1 MFDFI
6 KNRFGKKSHR
16 FQRRD
21 GLGSKLSKRDLFLE
35 PLEDRRLLA
44 ADFSLSVSDSDVT
57 EVGVNPGEFTVLGT
71 GTTASPTVIN
81 LTIAGTATAGGTDYS
96 TISSTVTIP
105 AGTNT
110 SQTIDV
116 QGIIDDSLFEGDE
129 TVIVTLDSIA
139 SGDVGNTID
148 QASKTQSV
156 GIVDDELAVVSVAV
170 QDGAASEAGPDD
182 GAFRISLDRANNTG
196 DTITVNYTMTGV
208 ATNGTDYAT
217 VDGTAEIADGNTFVD
232 VLIDVLPDSIVE
244 ETESVTITLNTLTLP
259 SHVDASKIS
268 IDTSNDEVS
277 LDITDN
283 DSATV
288 SIAATDAT
296 GAETSGPADG
306 GVFTVTQTAVSSTD
320 TVIAYTVTGSAASG
334 SDYVAL
340 SGTVTI
346 LAGDTTATI
355 DVAGIV
361 DDAIV
366 EANETV
372 VVTLD
377 SVSSGDPQITLD
389 PDAADK
395 TATVTITDN
404 DSATVSI
411 AANDS
416 SADENGLDAGQF
428 TITQTLE
435 SSTDTTVTYSVTGTA
450 IAGTDYTALTGTA
463 VIPAGDT
470 SVTVDVSVLQDTIL
484 EANETVIVTL
494 TNVNGDPD
502 ITLDTDTADLT
513 ATVTIDSDD
522 LATIVVSDIFDQE
535 ADLNASSPVVT
546 YTLQAV
552 GSTTAMD
559 QAFTADI
566 NVTDGTAQAAGTGV
580 GADDYDATDTNLSVI
595 TIGETGSV
603 TITVNDDSVV
613 ERDETIN
620 VNLSNLSIGG
630 SSFDGSNPYFS
641 ELTVDSN
648 AVITIDNDDAA
659 VISLSADG
667 SADEPDSG
675 TDNQTYTA
683 STTASIEGGAAL
695 GTVTVSLS
703 GTAQEAGAG
712 LGSNDYDENSTGT
725 ILTTT
730 WDVLDTPTVVD
741 VDIVGDQVVE
751 LDETIV
757 MAIDALPAGL
767 TGFLLSDGSAA
778 VTVGSGTTHTI
789 TNEDSASIVI
799 SDVSLAEAAL
809 AGAAPTDLTFELVG
823 DLDTAFTA
831 VITVNDGNAREAG
844 SGIGADDYDVTV
856 EAVSLQAS
864 GDDADAKIT
873 VNNEDTVESHE
884 TLTADL
890 GSFSIG
896 GAVYDNS
903 NPYWPSITIDN
914 SGQLTILNDDSAT
927 FTIQDSVPD
936 ASLVEGGSW
945 QTQLVVSQD
954 IELPG
959 GTAAATTSHAGSGF
973 FAAVEANT
981 GAVGSDDYDFTIQPV
996 SLANGIS
1003 AGTYNAGSTVT
1014 NQDAVVERD
1023 ETLAI
1028 SLDVLPAEVTG
1039 LVLAD
1044 GVTAATT
1051 VTVATIEYTIEN
1063 DDSGAFT
1070 VSASTDGAEDTGAF
1084 TVTLE
1089 LDAQVEL
1096 YGQGDMLVAWD
1107 NTSNGSKTA
1116 DHLAGPYMGAS
1127 DYAAGGTDLAYDG
1140 VALNQTQV
1148 ATTTVIADSIVELDE
1163 TFNVV
1168 FTESDLRGYGAAGT
1182 GDLSITAD
1190 VTQLTIDND
1199 EIATVTHSNSSGT
1212 VAEGSATTFVI
1223 TLSNDVQTATYLD
1236 GAVDNTPQIVTDYSS
1251 GIGVVGDLLAGQ
1263 QLADVDDGAEAF
1275 VGDNDFEDVSDSWS
1289 YTGGDGLSHTY
1300 TVGHNQDVVVELE
1313 EVYRTNYSEN
1323 DYLTYGAGSLNRVQ
1337 LDLVPTLGTIAQEDS
1352 ATFDIV
1358 LSAGQSTITEG
1369 TDDDPTTRQ
1378 STGPY
1383 AIVLDG
1389 DVQDYTGNGFDV
1401 RFSTSDGTAVEGSAT
1416 GNGDDDYDAV
1426 NAVVSFDG
1434 NDGLGAPAGETENS
1448 PVVDVRM
1455 DEVVELDETF
1465 TINLTEEDFGPY
1477 GASGTGQISIPA
1489 PTETLTIVNDD
1500 SATLQVLDVAVSESA
1515 GSVDVQIALDYP
1527 VDVPLSLRYNAT
1539 NGLALHSTNTSSAAA
1554 ADQEWEWV
1562 GGWKDF
1568 ESLTL
1573 DANTDA
1579 GEEALADPGN
1589 GSYAEVETVTF
1600 TILDD
1605 DVVELNEDFYVNI
1618 FNLAQ
1623 GGSGG
1628 RDVSIADDDG
1638 QVTVTNDDNATVA
1651 VSSVTVNEDAN
1662 TATVDVTLS
1671 APVDASVTVDVATSD
1686 GSATV
1691 AGGDYVANNETQT
1704 FAAFDTTTQ
1713 SFTVS
1718 LDAADGTEDSLVELD
1733 EVINAVI
1740 SNLQANG
1747 REVSMGTSDGSITI
1761 TDNDTAAL
1769 SVVLTG
1775 GATTVNEADG
1785 TITFDVSLTNPV
1797 AVPVTVSFG
1806 AQNPEQPG
1814 SYDDFAGGVGSI
1826 TFAAGD
1832 NTTQSF
1838 TIDINDDA
1846 IVELDEELQ
1855 VVLFG
1860 LDAGAIQDADNSD
1873 VSIASA
1879 SDTFT
1884 VIDND
1889 SAGISINDI
1898 TVTENHHGHT
1908 FANLTVTLDTAV
1920 DVPVTIDVDTADS
1933 TATSATTGNSGDQD
1947 YVALDSTATFAGTAG
1962 ETQTVTVQ
1970 INGDNVVEATEQLL
1984 VDLSNIVASGREA
1997 DISFSDAQ
2005 GAITIDNDDSA
2016 TLSIVESSTGDE
2028 DSGNRTLAVT
2038 LSNPVDLDVSVDV
2051 DTADGTATTAGGDY
2065 DALDTALTFSN
2076 ATGATLSQT
2085 VEVVVNSDSTVELD
2099 EALTAVLSSL
2109 SAGGRDVTLGNTT
2122 TDITLSNDDS
2132 ATISVN
2138 DVTVDESAGTATL
2151 TVTLSHDVDVD
2162 VAIDADTA
2170 DSTATASAQGT
2181 LASDYDAVNETKTFT
2196 AGSGAN
2202 ATQSV
2207 VVTINDDSIVET
2219 NELLNVVLSGLA
2231 ASGRAVTVSDAS
2243 GAVTV
2248 NNNDSSS
2255 LSVALTTD
2263 PGALTEDSGSVT
2275 FTVSMSNPVAVP
2287 VTSLFGAVNP
2297 LMPGSYDDFAGGAG
2311 SVTWDKYES
2320 ADQTFTLEVADDAVV
2335 ELDETFNVQL
2345 FGLDAGT
2352 IAEFDND
2359 LVTIGGQTASFTVID
2374 NDSAGIS
2381 INDITVTEGD
2391 DGHSLATFTLTLD
2404 TAVDTPVDVQVDT
2417 ADGTAI
2423 SVDDGNNGNTDF
2435 EAIVAGNVR
2444 FAGTAGETQ
2453 TVSVRINGD
2462 QVVELDES
2470 FSLVLSNVAANG
2482 REVDVVLADDTGL
2495 AAIENDDAATV
2506 TIEASEVIAEAGGV
2520 AELTVTLSHPVD
2532 VAVSVDAD
2540 DVEGTAKVSGID
2552 ASESDY
2558 ADVDESLNFSN
2569 ASGSALQFTVSVNVS
2584 DDGIVELDEAMQVV
2598 LSSLV
2603 ANGRSVVLGNAT
2615 ADVSILNDDSA
2626 SVTINDVVVN
2636 EEDGSAELTVSLSA
2650 PVDAAVELDWETLDG
2665 SALAASND
2673 YVSSSGTITFAALST
2688 DSQSVS
2694 VSISDDDIV
2703 ELTENLYVGIS
2714 EASAS
2719 GRDVSVSDSILET
2732 GGDTSIVGSG
2742 EITIVNTDSATIEIK
2757 ADQDYFT
2764 ESDDGIVNATL
2775 TVTLSNPV
2783 DIPVQLSFSTANGDY
2798 NSSTG
2803 APLAASNGPEYL
2815 GINSTADNED
2825 PSDPVGYYD
2834 FVNAAVADSHDYDD
2848 TEGVLNFSAVNDGGV
2863 SGESTKTITI
2873 PVYGDSIVELDEWFV
2888 VSIDSTDPLGRDL
2901 TITKA
2906 EDYVWIDN
2914 DDSAS
2919 LSINDATV
2927 TEGDVGQAYA
2937 VLQVTLDNAVDVPL
2951 GLSYQ
2956 TVDVGS
2962 ATDQTTLF
2970 NGDNDYE
2977 NTTGVL
2983 NFAGGAGEV
2992 VEIKVPVN
3000 GDKVVELDEVFEI
3013 HLSDISA
3020 GRRDVTFSDAEAEVT
3035 ILNDDSATVKI
3046 VDGAAEEGDSG
3057 TLTVS
3062 TMVVLSNPV
3071 DVAVSTPFTT
3081 QDGSAIAGEDYTAN
3095 AGAVSF
3101 GNLKTDARTFNI
3113 DVSVLGDVEFERH
3126 EDLTVELGVLDAGG
3140 RNVTYLD
3147 TDDTP
3152 TVEARIDIV
3161 NDDRNDRNFVGVC
3174 NIIAEPGDVDLS
3186 GGLRYAAWQFSVESD
3201 GVPLDIQFTAATAA
3215 GENLEIGVPQVVNAD
3230 GDVVSPLKV
3239 NHITSTDATSSYGV
3253 FQLDEG
3259 DYLVVVPS
3267 ANDTDG
3273 LIELAVSMPGVL
3285 SATDRT
3291 VTREAFQQTAAGVLQ
3306 TQLGYRGVMPE
3317 IFNDLM
3323 GIDLA
3328 IDQYD
3333 VCLDS
3338 DLNGFLTGFDLR
3350 SVDNNVGSSAP
3361 GVSLI
3366 EDRFTAAQILDVN
3379 PLGQAELSV
3388 AELFGFSLYQNPENA
3403 LDVNGDGH
3411 ISPIDALV
3419 TINSLN
3425 DEGSRSVLVL
3435 GDDVGEL
3442 GEFLNRDQY
3451 LYDTNGDFAIT
3462 PIDVLQIVNALN
3474 AESASEG
3481 EQAEGEVGVDD
3492 FYARFSS
3499 VTVNK
3504 DLGDAVLTPVATEV
3518 VGIQQYGQEYYTTP
3532 VQRGWVELV
3541 DNAMEELQS
3550 DDDSGADGELDIDS
3564 LLEY

>member
-1 MFDFI
+1 
-6 KNRFGKKSHR
+6 
-16 FQRRD
+16 
-21 GLGSKLSKRDLFLE
+21 
-35 PLEDRRLLA
+35 LL
-44 ADFSLSVSDSDVT
+44 
-57 EVGVNPGEFTVLGT
+57 
-71 GTTASPTVIN
+71 PT
-81 LTIAGTATAGGTDYS
+81 
-96 TISSTVTIP
+96 
-105 AGTNT
+105 
-110 SQTIDV
+110 
-116 QGIIDDSLFEGDE
+116 
-129 TVIVTLDSIA
+129 
-139 SGDVGNTID
+139 
-148 QASKTQSV
+148 
-156 GIVDDELAVVSVAV
+156 
-170 QDGAASEAGPDD
+170 
-182 GAFRISLDRANNTG
+182 
-196 DTITVNYTMTGV
+196 
-208 ATNGTDYAT
+208 
-217 VDGTAEIADGNTFVD
+217 
-232 VLIDVLPDSIVE
+232 
-244 ETESVTITLNTLTLP
+244 
-259 SHVDASKIS
+259 
-268 IDTSNDEVS
+268 
-277 LDITDN
+277 
-283 DSATV
+283 
-288 SIAATDAT
+288 
-296 GAETSGPADG
+296 
-306 GVFTVTQTAVSSTD
+306 
-320 TVIAYTVTGSAASG
+320 
-334 SDYVAL
+334 
-340 SGTVTI
+340 
-346 LAGDTTATI
+346 
-355 DVAGIV
+355 
-361 DDAIV
+361 
-366 EANETV
+366 
-372 VVTLD
+372 
-377 SVSSGDPQITLD
+377 
-389 PDAADK
+389 
-395 TATVTITDN
+395 
-404 DSATVSI
+404 
-411 AANDS
+411 
-416 SADENGLDAGQF
+416 
-428 TITQTLE
+428 
-435 SSTDTTVTYSVTGTA
+435 
-450 IAGTDYTALTGTA
+450 
-463 VIPAGDT
+463 
-470 SVTVDVSVLQDTIL
+470 
-484 EANETVIVTL
+484 
-494 TNVNGDPD
+494 
-502 ITLDTDTADLT
+502 
-513 ATVTIDSDD
+513 
-522 LATIVVSDIFDQE
+522 
-535 ADLNASSPVVT
+535 
-546 YTLQAV
+546 
-552 GSTTAMD
+552 
-559 QAFTADI
+559 
-566 NVTDGTAQAAGTGV
+566 
-580 GADDYDATDTNLSVI
+580 
-595 TIGETGSV
+595 
-603 TITVNDDSVV
+603 
-613 ERDETIN
+613 
-620 VNLSNLSIGG
+620 
-630 SSFDGSNPYFS
+630 
-641 ELTVDSN
+641 
-648 AVITIDNDDAA
+648 
-659 VISLSADG
+659 
-667 SADEPDSG
+667 
-675 TDNQTYTA
+675 
-683 STTASIEGGAAL
+683 
-695 GTVTVSLS
+695 
-703 GTAQEAGAG
+703 
-712 LGSNDYDENSTGT
+712 
-725 ILTTT
+725 
-730 WDVLDTPTVVD
+730 
-741 VDIVGDQVVE
+741 
-751 LDETIV
+751 
-757 MAIDALPAGL
+757 
-767 TGFLLSDGSAA
+767 
-778 VTVGSGTTHTI
+778 
-789 TNEDSASIVI
+789 
-799 SDVSLAEAAL
+799 
-809 AGAAPTDLTFELVG
+809 
-823 DLDTAFTA
+823 
-831 VITVNDGNAREAG
+831 
-844 SGIGADDYDVTV
+844 
-856 EAVSLQAS
+856 
-864 GDDADAKIT
+864 
-873 VNNEDTVESHE
+873 
-884 TLTADL
+884 
-890 GSFSIG
+890 
-896 GAVYDNS
+896 
-903 NPYWPSITIDN
+903 
-914 SGQLTILNDDSAT
+914 
-927 FTIQDSVPD
+927 
-936 ASLVEGGSW
+936 
-945 QTQLVVSQD
+945 
-954 IELPG
+954 
-959 GTAAATTSHAGSGF
+959 
-973 FAAVEANT
+973 
-981 GAVGSDDYDFTIQPV
+981 
-996 SLANGIS
+996 
-1003 AGTYNAGSTVT
+1003 
-1014 NQDAVVERD
+1014 
-1023 ETLAI
+1023 
-1028 SLDVLPAEVTG
+1028 EVTG
-1039 LVLAD
+1039 LILAD
-1044 GVTAATT
+1044 GATPATT
-1051 VTVATIEYTIEN
+1051 VAVASIEYTIEN

-1236 GAVDNTPQIVTDYSS
+1236 GTVDNTPQIVTNYSS

-1358 LSAGQSTITEG
+1358 LSAGQSSITEG

-1389 DVQDYTGNGFDV
+1389 DVQDYAGNGFDV

-1434 NDGLGAPAGETENS
+1434 NDGLGAPAGEIENS

-1477 GASGTGQISIPA
+1477 GASGTGQISIPTPA
-1489 PTETLTIVNDD
+1489 ETLTIVNDD

-1898 TVTENHHGHT
+1898 RVTENHHGHS

-1920 DVPVTIDVDTADS
+1920 DVPLTVDVATADGIPNFLPPPFGLVGG
-1933 TATSATTGNSGDQD
+1933 ATSADNGLSGDED
-1947 YVALDSTATFAGTAG
+1947 YESLNSSLTFAGTAG

-1970 INGDNVVEATEQLL
+1970 INGDNVVEAWEQLF
-1984 VDLSNIVASGREA
+1984 VDLSNIVANGREA
-1997 DISFSDAQ
+1997 DISFSDSQ
-2005 GAITIDNDDSA
+2005 GVITIENDDSA
-2016 TLSIVESSTGDE
+2016 TVSIVETSSGVEGGSQD
-2028 DSGNRTLAVT
+2028 LAVT
-2038 LSNPVDLDVSVDV
+2038 LSNPIDVNVSVDV
-2051 DTADGTATTAGGDY
+2051 EGIPDPFGNSDY
-2065 DALDTALTFSN
+2065 DLFYNGQVMGLSEMLTFSN
-2076 ATGATLSQT
+2076 ASGASLSQT
-2085 VEVVVNSDSTVELD
+2085 VTVIPINDDTVELD
-2099 EALTAVLSSL
+2099 EEFSVIIDEDLSTL
-2109 SAGGRDVTLGNTT
+2109 NRDVTFGNDTT
-2122 TDITLSNDDS
+2122 VVTIVNDDF

-2138 DVTVDESAGTATL
+2138 DVTVDEAAGTATL
-2151 TVTLSHDVDVD
+2151 TVTLSHDVDVP
-2162 VAIDADTA
+2162 VFVDAATA
-2170 DSTATASAQGT
+2170 DSTATSSAQGA
-2181 LASDYDAVNETKTFT
+2181 LSSDYSALSETKTFL

-2243 GAVTV
+2243 GAITV
-2248 NNNDSSS
+2248 NNDDSSS

-2520 AELTVTLSHPVD
+2520 AELAVTLSHPVD

-2673 YVSSSGTITFAALST
+2673 YVSSSGTVTFATLST

-2742 EITIVNTDSATIEIK
+2742 EITIVNTDSATIEIE
-2757 ADQDYFT
+2757 ADQEYFT

-2803 APLAASNGPEYL
+2803 APLAASSGPEYL

-2834 FVNAAVADSHDYDD
+2834 FVNAAVADNHDYDD

-2888 VSIDSTDPLGRDL
+2888 VSIDATDALGRDL
-2901 TITKA
+2901 TITKS

-2919 LSINDATV
+2919 LSINDATI

-3000 GDKVVELDEVFEI
+3000 GDEVVELDEVFEI
-3013 HLSDISA
+3013 HLSDIAA

-3046 VDGAAEEGDSG
+3046 VDGAAQEGDSG
-3057 TLTVS
+3057 TLTIS
-3062 TMVVLSNPV
+3062 SMVVLSNPV

-3095 AGAVSF
+3095 AGTVSF

-3215 GENLEIGVPQVVNAD
+3215 GEVLEIGVPQVVNAD

-3239 NHITSTDATSSYGV
+3239 NHVTSTDATSSYGV

-3350 SVDNNVGSSAP
+3350 SVDNNVGSSTP

-3481 EQAEGEVGVDD
+3481 EQAEGEVGLDD

-3499 VTVNK
+3499 ATVNK
-3504 DLGDAVLTPVATEV
+3504 DLGDAVLTSVAAEV

-3532 VQRGWVELV
+3532 VQQNWTESV
-3541 DNAMEELQS
+3541 DSAMEELQS
-3550 DDDSGADGELDIDS
+3550 VDDSGEDEELDIDS

>member
-1 MFDFI
+1 MNYTVSGTSTDGTDFPSI
-6 KNRFGKKSHR
+6 
-16 FQRRD
+16 
-21 GLGSKLSKRDLFLE
+21 GSSIVI
-35 PLEDRRLLA
+35 PA
-44 ADFSLSVSDSDVT
+44 NTLSVTLAV
-57 EVGVNPGEFTVLGT
+57 
-71 GTTASPTVIN
+71 
-81 LTIAGTATAGGTDYS
+81 
-96 TISSTVTIP
+96 
-105 AGTNT
+105 
-110 SQTIDV
+110 
-116 QGIIDDSLFEGDE
+116 DD
-129 TVIVTLDSIA
+129 
-139 SGDVGNTID
+139 
-148 QASKTQSV
+148 
-156 GIVDDELAVVSVAV
+156 IVDDS
-170 QDGAASEAGPDD
+170 
-182 GAFRISLDRANNTG
+182 
-196 DTITVNYTMTGV
+196 
-208 ATNGTDYAT
+208 
-217 VDGTAEIADGNTFVD
+217 
-232 VLIDVLPDSIVE
+232 
-244 ETESVTITLNTLTLP
+244 
-259 SHVDASKIS
+259 
-268 IDTSNDEVS
+268 
-277 LDITDN
+277 
-283 DSATV
+283 
-288 SIAATDAT
+288 
-296 GAETSGPADG
+296 
-306 GVFTVTQTAVSSTD
+306 
-320 TVIAYTVTGSAASG
+320 
-334 SDYVAL
+334 
-340 SGTVTI
+340 
-346 LAGDTTATI
+346 
-355 DVAGIV
+355 
-361 DDAIV
+361 IV

-372 VVTLD
+372 IVTLA
-377 SVSSGDPQITLD
+377 SVSGDPDIGVD
-389 PDAADK
+389 GGANA
-395 TATVTITDN
+395 ATVTITDN
-404 DSATVSI
+404 DSALVSI

-463 VIPAGDT
+463 VILAGDT

-502 ITLDTDTADLT
+502 ITLDPDTAELT

-580 GADDYDATDTNLSVI
+580 GADDYDATDTSLSVI
-595 TIGETGSV
+595 TIGDTGSV
-603 TITVNDDSVV
+603 TITINDDSVV
-613 ERDETIN
+613 ERDETID

-630 SSFDGSNPYFS
+630 SSFVGSNPYFS
-641 ELTVDSN
+641 ELTVDSD

-712 LGSNDYDENSTGT
+712 LGSNDYDENSTET

-778 VTVGSGTTHTI
+778 VTVGAGATHTI

-844 SGIGADDYDVTV
+844 LGIGSDDYDFTV

-896 GAVYDNS
+896 GAVYNNS
-903 NPYWPSITIDN
+903 NPYWQSITIDD

-954 IELPG
+954 IELPA
-959 GTAAATTSHAGSGF
+959 GTAAATTSHAGSGI

-1003 AGTYNAGSTVT
+1003 AGTYNSGSTVT

-1127 DYAAGGTDLAYDG
+1127 DYAAGGTNLAYDG

-1163 TFNVV
+1163 TFNVI

-1236 GAVDNTPQIVTDYSS
+1236 GAVDNTPQIVTNYSS

-1263 QLADVDDGAEAF
+1263 QLADVDDGAVAF

-1289 YTGGDGLSHTY
+1289 YAGGDGLSHTY

-1358 LSAGQSTITEG
+1358 LSAGQSSITEG

-1389 DVQDYTGNGFDV
+1389 DVQDYAGNGFDV

-1426 NAVVSFDG
+1426 SAVVSFDG

-1477 GASGTGQISIPA
+1477 GASGTGQISIPTPA
-1489 PTETLTIVNDD
+1489 ETLTIVNDD

-2520 AELTVTLSHPVD
+2520 AELAVTLSHPVD

-2673 YVSSSGTITFAALST
+2673 YVSSSGTVTFATLST

-2834 FVNAAVADSHDYDD
+2834 FVNAAVADNHDYDD

-2888 VSIDSTDPLGRDL
+2888 VSIDATDALGRDL

-3013 HLSDISA
+3013 HLSDIAA

-3095 AGAVSF
+3095 AGTVSF

-3239 NHITSTDATSSYGV
+3239 NHVTSTDATSSYGV

-3350 SVDNNVGSSAP
+3350 SVDNNVGSSTP

-3481 EQAEGEVGVDD
+3481 EQAEGEVGLDD

-3499 VTVNK
+3499 ATVNK
-3504 DLGDAVLTPVATEV
+3504 DLDDAVLTSVAAEV
-3518 VGIQQYGQEYYTTP
+3518 ADTQQYGQEYYTTP
-3532 VQRGWVELV
+3532 VQQNWTESV
-3541 DNAMEELQS
+3541 DSAMEELQS
-3550 DDDSGADGELDIDS
+3550 VDDSGADEELDIDS

>member
-1 MFDFI
+1 M
-6 KNRFGKKSHR
+6 
-16 FQRRD
+16 
-21 GLGSKLSKRDLFLE
+21 
-35 PLEDRRLLA
+35 
-44 ADFSLSVSDSDVT
+44 
-57 EVGVNPGEFTVLGT
+57 
-71 GTTASPTVIN
+71 
-81 LTIAGTATAGGTDYS
+81 
-96 TISSTVTIP
+96 
-105 AGTNT
+105 
-110 SQTIDV
+110 
-116 QGIIDDSLFEGDE
+116 
-129 TVIVTLDSIA
+129 
-139 SGDVGNTID
+139 
-148 QASKTQSV
+148 
-156 GIVDDELAVVSVAV
+156 
-170 QDGAASEAGPDD
+170 
-182 GAFRISLDRANNTG
+182 
-196 DTITVNYTMTGV
+196 
-208 ATNGTDYAT
+208 
-217 VDGTAEIADGNTFVD
+217 
-232 VLIDVLPDSIVE
+232 
-244 ETESVTITLNTLTLP
+244 
-259 SHVDASKIS
+259 
-268 IDTSNDEVS
+268 
-277 LDITDN
+277 
-283 DSATV
+283 
-288 SIAATDAT
+288 
-296 GAETSGPADG
+296 
-306 GVFTVTQTAVSSTD
+306 TQTAVSSTD

-463 VIPAGDT
+463 VIPAGAT

-595 TIGETGSV
+595 TIGDAGSV

-613 ERDETIN
+613 ERDETIS

-630 SSFDGSNPYFS
+630 SSFGGSNPYFS
-641 ELTVDSN
+641 ELTVDSD

-703 GTAQEAGAG
+703 GTAQEAGIG
-712 LGSNDYDENSTGT
+712 LGSNDYDENSTET
-725 ILTTT
+725 VLATT
-730 WDVLDTPTVVD
+730 WDILDTPTIVD

-778 VTVGSGTTHTI
+778 VTVGAGATHTI

-823 DLDTAFTA
+823 DIDTAFTA

-844 SGIGADDYDVTV
+844 LGIGSDDYDFTV

-896 GAVYDNS
+896 GAVYNNS
-903 NPYWPSITIDN
+903 NPYWQSITIDD

-954 IELPG
+954 IELPA
-959 GTAAATTSHAGSGF
+959 GTAAATTSHAGSGI

-1223 TLSNDVQTATYLD
+1223 ALSNDVQTATYLD
-1236 GAVDNTPQIVTDYSS
+1236 GTVDNTPQIVTNYSS

-1358 LSAGQSTITEG
+1358 LSAGQSSITEG

-1389 DVQDYTGNGFDV
+1389 DVQDYAGNGFDV

-1477 GASGTGQISIPA
+1477 GASGTGQISIPTPA
-1489 PTETLTIVNDD
+1489 ETLTIVNDD

-2138 DVTVDESAGTATL
+2138 DVTVDESVGTATL

-2248 NNNDSSS
+2248 NNDDSSS

-2520 AELTVTLSHPVD
+2520 AELAVTLSHPVD

-2673 YVSSSGTITFAALST
+2673 YVSSSGTVTFAALST

-2742 EITIVNTDSATIEIK
+2742 EITIVNTDSATIEIE

-2803 APLAASNGPEYL
+2803 APLAASSGPEYL

-2834 FVNAAVADSHDYDD
+2834 FVNAAVADNHDYDD

-2888 VSIDSTDPLGRDL
+2888 VSIDATDALGRDL
-2901 TITKA
+2901 TITKS

-2919 LSINDATV
+2919 LSINDATI

-3000 GDKVVELDEVFEI
+3000 GDEVVELDEVFEI
-3013 HLSDISA
+3013 HLSDIAA

-3057 TLTVS
+3057 TLTIS
-3062 TMVVLSNPV
+3062 SMVVLSNPV

-3095 AGAVSF
+3095 AGTVSF

-3215 GENLEIGVPQVVNAD
+3215 GEVLEIGVPQVVNAD

-3239 NHITSTDATSSYGV
+3239 NHVTSTDATSSYGV

-3350 SVDNNVGSSAP
+3350 SVDNNVGSSTP

-3481 EQAEGEVGVDD
+3481 EQAEGEVGLDD

-3499 VTVNK
+3499 ATVNK
-3504 DLGDAVLTPVATEV
+3504 DLGDAVLTSVAAEV
-3518 VGIQQYGQEYYTTP
+3518 ADTQQYGQEYYTTP
-3532 VQRGWVELV
+3532 VQQNWTESV
-3541 DNAMEELQS
+3541 DSAMEELQS
-3550 DDDSGADGELDIDS
+3550 VDDSGADEELDIDS

>member
-1 MFDFI
+1 M
-6 KNRFGKKSHR
+6 
-16 FQRRD
+16 
-21 GLGSKLSKRDLFLE
+21 
-35 PLEDRRLLA
+35 
-44 ADFSLSVSDSDVT
+44 
-57 EVGVNPGEFTVLGT
+57 
-71 GTTASPTVIN
+71 
-81 LTIAGTATAGGTDYS
+81 
-96 TISSTVTIP
+96 
-105 AGTNT
+105 
-110 SQTIDV
+110 
-116 QGIIDDSLFEGDE
+116 
-129 TVIVTLDSIA
+129 
-139 SGDVGNTID
+139 
-148 QASKTQSV
+148 
-156 GIVDDELAVVSVAV
+156 
-170 QDGAASEAGPDD
+170 
-182 GAFRISLDRANNTG
+182 
-196 DTITVNYTMTGV
+196 
-208 ATNGTDYAT
+208 
-217 VDGTAEIADGNTFVD
+217 
-232 VLIDVLPDSIVE
+232 
-244 ETESVTITLNTLTLP
+244 
-259 SHVDASKIS
+259 
-268 IDTSNDEVS
+268 
-277 LDITDN
+277 
-283 DSATV
+283 
-288 SIAATDAT
+288 
-296 GAETSGPADG
+296 
-306 GVFTVTQTAVSSTD
+306 TQTAVSSTD

-463 VIPAGDT
+463 VIPAGAT

-595 TIGETGSV
+595 TIGDAGSV

-613 ERDETIN
+613 ERDETIS

-630 SSFDGSNPYFS
+630 SSFGGSNPYFS
-641 ELTVDSN
+641 ELTVDSD

-703 GTAQEAGAG
+703 GTAQEAGIG
-712 LGSNDYDENSTGT
+712 LGSNDYDENSTET
-725 ILTTT
+725 VLATT
-730 WDVLDTPTVVD
+730 WDILDTPTIVD

-778 VTVGSGTTHTI
+778 VTVGAGATHTI

-823 DLDTAFTA
+823 DIDTAFTA

-844 SGIGADDYDVTV
+844 LGIGSDDYDFTV

-896 GAVYDNS
+896 GAVYNNS
-903 NPYWPSITIDN
+903 NPYWQSITIDD

-954 IELPG
+954 IELPA
-959 GTAAATTSHAGSGF
+959 GTAAATTSHAGSGI

-1223 TLSNDVQTATYLD
+1223 ALSNDVQTATYLD
-1236 GAVDNTPQIVTDYSS
+1236 GTVDNTPQIVTNYSS

-1358 LSAGQSTITEG
+1358 LSAGQSSITEG

-1389 DVQDYTGNGFDV
+1389 DVQDYAGNGFDV

-1477 GASGTGQISIPA
+1477 GASGTGQISIPTPA
-1489 PTETLTIVNDD
+1489 ETLTIVNDD

-1515 GSVDVQIALDYP
+1515 GAVDVQIALDYP

-1898 TVTENHHGHT
+1898 TVTE
-1908 FANLTVTLDTAV
+1908 
-1920 DVPVTIDVDTADS
+1920 
-1933 TATSATTGNSGDQD
+1933 
-1947 YVALDSTATFAGTAG
+1947 
-1962 ETQTVTVQ
+1962 
-1970 INGDNVVEATEQLL
+1970 
-1984 VDLSNIVASGREA
+1984 
-1997 DISFSDAQ
+1997 
-2005 GAITIDNDDSA
+2005 
-2016 TLSIVESSTGDE
+2016 
-2028 DSGNRTLAVT
+2028 
-2038 LSNPVDLDVSVDV
+2038 
-2051 DTADGTATTAGGDY
+2051 
-2065 DALDTALTFSN
+2065 
-2076 ATGATLSQT
+2076 
-2085 VEVVVNSDSTVELD
+2085 
-2099 EALTAVLSSL
+2099 
-2109 SAGGRDVTLGNTT
+2109 
-2122 TDITLSNDDS
+2122 
-2132 ATISVN
+2132 
-2138 DVTVDESAGTATL
+2138 
-2151 TVTLSHDVDVD
+2151 
-2162 VAIDADTA
+2162 
-2170 DSTATASAQGT
+2170 
-2181 LASDYDAVNETKTFT
+2181 
-2196 AGSGAN
+2196 
-2202 ATQSV
+2202 
-2207 VVTINDDSIVET
+2207 
-2219 NELLNVVLSGLA
+2219 
-2231 ASGRAVTVSDAS
+2231 
-2243 GAVTV
+2243 
-2248 NNNDSSS
+2248 
-2255 LSVALTTD
+2255 
-2263 PGALTEDSGSVT
+2263 
-2275 FTVSMSNPVAVP
+2275 
-2287 VTSLFGAVNP
+2287 
-2297 LMPGSYDDFAGGAG
+2297 
-2311 SVTWDKYES
+2311 
-2320 ADQTFTLEVADDAVV
+2320 
-2335 ELDETFNVQL
+2335 
-2345 FGLDAGT
+2345 
-2352 IAEFDND
+2352 
-2359 LVTIGGQTASFTVID
+2359 
-2374 NDSAGIS
+2374 
-2381 INDITVTEGD
+2381 GD

-2520 AELTVTLSHPVD
+2520 AELAVTLSHPVD

-2673 YVSSSGTITFAALST
+2673 YVSSSGTVTFAALST

-2742 EITIVNTDSATIEIK
+2742 EITIVNTDSATIEIE

-2803 APLAASNGPEYL
+2803 APLAASSGPEYL

-2834 FVNAAVADSHDYDD
+2834 FVNAAVADNHDYDD

-2888 VSIDSTDPLGRDL
+2888 VSIDATDALGRDL
-2901 TITKA
+2901 TITKS

-2919 LSINDATV
+2919 LSINDATI

-3000 GDKVVELDEVFEI
+3000 GDEVVELDEVFEI
-3013 HLSDISA
+3013 HLSDIAA

-3057 TLTVS
+3057 TLTIS
-3062 TMVVLSNPV
+3062 SMVVLSNPV

-3095 AGAVSF
+3095 AGTVSF

-3215 GENLEIGVPQVVNAD
+3215 GEVLEIGVPQVVNAD

-3239 NHITSTDATSSYGV
+3239 NHVTSTDATSSYGV

-3350 SVDNNVGSSAP
+3350 SVDNNVGSSTP

-3481 EQAEGEVGVDD
+3481 EQAEGEVGLDD

-3499 VTVNK
+3499 ATVNK
-3504 DLGDAVLTPVATEV
+3504 DLGDAVLTSVAAEV
-3518 VGIQQYGQEYYTTP
+3518 ADTQQYGQEYYTTP
-3532 VQRGWVELV
+3532 VQQNWTESV
-3541 DNAMEELQS
+3541 DSAMEELQS
-3550 DDDSGADGELDIDS
+3550 VDDSGADEELDIDS

>member
-16 FQRRD
+16 SQRRE

-44 ADFSLSVSDSDVT
+44 ADFSLSVSDGDVT
-57 EVGVNPGEFTVLGT
+57 EVGANPGEFTVLGT
-71 GTTASPTVIN
+71 GTTAAPTVIN

-156 GIVDDELAVVSVAV
+156 DIVDDELAVVSVAV
-170 QDGAASEAGPDD
+170 QDGAASETGPDD
-182 GAFRISLDRANNTG
+182 GAFRISLDKANNTG

-283 DSATV
+283 DSALV
-288 SIAATDAT
+288 SIAATDPAA
-296 GAETSGPADG
+296 AETGTNAG
-306 GVFTVTQTAVSSTD
+306 EFTITLSNQSSTAT
-320 TVIAYTVTGSAASG
+320 TVNYTV
-334 SDYVAL
+334 
-340 SGTVTI
+340 SGTSTDGTDFPSIGSSIVIPANTLSVT
-346 LAGDTTATI
+346 LAVD
-355 DVAGIV
+355 DIV
-361 DDAIV
+361 DDSIV

-372 VVTLD
+372 IVTLA
-377 SVSSGDPQITLD
+377 SVSGDPDIGVD
-389 PDAADK
+389 GGANA
-395 TATVTITDN
+395 ATVTITDN
-404 DSATVSI
+404 DSALVSI

-435 SSTDTTVTYSVTGTA
+435 SSTDTTVTYLVTGSATPGA
-450 IAGTDYTALTGTA
+450 DYTALTGTA
-463 VIPAGDT
+463 VIPAGNT

-566 NVTDGTAQAAGTGV
+566 NVTDGTAQEAGTGV

-595 TIGETGSV
+595 TIGDTGSV
-603 TITVNDDSVV
+603 TITINDDSVV

-630 SSFDGSNPYFS
+630 SSFNGSNPYFS
-641 ELTVDSN
+641 ELTIDSD

-695 GTVTVSLS
+695 GTITVSLS

-712 LGSNDYDENSTGT
+712 LGSNDYDENSTET

-730 WDVLDTPTVVD
+730 WDVLDTPTIVD

-778 VTVGSGTTHTI
+778 VTVGSGATHTI

-823 DLDTAFTA
+823 DIDTAFTA

-873 VNNEDTVESHE
+873 VNDEDTVESHE

-903 NPYWPSITIDN
+903 NPYWQSITIDD

-981 GAVGSDDYDFTIQPV
+981 GAVGSDDYDFTVQPV

-1003 AGTYNAGSTVT
+1003 AGIYNAGSTVT

-1107 NTSNGSKTA
+1107 NTTNGSKTA
-1116 DHLAGPYMGAS
+1116 DHLAGAYMGAS
-1127 DYAAGGTDLAYDG
+1127 DYAAGGTDLAFDG

-1148 ATTTVIADSIVELDE
+1148 ATTTVNADSIVELDE

-1236 GAVDNTPQIVTDYSS
+1236 GAADNTPQIVTNYSS
-1251 GIGVVGDLLAGQ
+1251 GIGVVSDLLAGQ

-1358 LSAGQSTITEG
+1358 LSAGQSSITEG

-1389 DVQDYTGNGFDV
+1389 DVQDYAGNGFDI

-1465 TINLTEEDFGPY
+1465 SINLAEEDFGPY
-1477 GASGTGQISIPA
+1477 GASGTGQITIPA
-1489 PTETLTIVNDD
+1489 PSETLTIVNDD
-1500 SATLQVLDVAVSESA
+1500 AAALQVLDVAVSEDA
-1515 GSVDVQIALDYP
+1515 GTVDVQIALDYP

-1539 NGLALHSTNTSSAAA
+1539 NGLALHSTSTSSPAAA
-1554 ADQEWEWV
+1554 NQEWEWV
-1562 GGWKDF
+1562 GGWKDY

-1579 GEEALADPGN
+1579 GVEASADPGN
-1589 GSYAEVETVTF
+1589 GSYAEVEIVTF

-1605 DVVELNEDFYVNI
+1605 SVVELNEDFYVNI
-1618 FNLAQ
+1618 FNLTQ
-1623 GGSGG
+1623 GGTGG

-1638 QVTVTNDDNATVA
+1638 RVTVVNDDIATVA
-1651 VSSVTVNEDAN
+1651 VSSVTVNENAN
-1662 TATVDVTLS
+1662 TATLDVTLS

-1713 SFTVS
+1713 TFTVS

-1838 TIDINDDA
+1838 TIGINDDA

-1889 SAGISINDI
+1889 SASLSINDI

-1984 VDLSNIVASGREA
+1984 VDLSNIVANGREA

-2005 GAITIDNDDSA
+2005 GAITIENDDSA
-2016 TLSIVESSTGDE
+2016 TVSIVESSTGDE

-2122 TDITLSNDDS
+2122 TDITLSNDES

-2181 LASDYDAVNETKTFT
+2181 LASDYDSVDETKTFT

-2231 ASGRAVTVSDAS
+2231 ASGRAVTVSDDS

-2263 PGALTEDSGSVT
+2263 PGTLTEDSGSVT

-2374 NDSAGIS
+2374 NDSAGVS
-2381 INDITVTEGD
+2381 VSDVSVTEGD

-2435 EAIVAGNVR
+2435 QAVVAGNVR

-2453 TVSVRINGD
+2453 SVSVRINGD

-2470 FSLVLSNVAANG
+2470 FSLVLSNIAASG
-2482 REVDVVLADDTGL
+2482 READISLTDGTGV
-2495 AAIENDDAATV
+2495 ATIENDDAATV
-2506 TIEASEVIAEAGGV
+2506 TIEASETVVEAGGA

-2532 VAVSVDAD
+2532 VVVSVDAD

-2558 ADVDESLNFSN
+2558 TDLDESLTFSN

-2603 ANGRSVVLGNAT
+2603 ANGRSVALGNAT
-2615 ADVSILNDDSA
+2615 ADVNILNDDSA
-2626 SVTINDVVVN
+2626 FVTINDIVVN

-2673 YVSSSGTITFAALST
+2673 YISASGTVAFAALSI

-2694 VSISDDDIV
+2694 VIISDDDIV
-2703 ELTENLYVGIS
+2703 ELTENLHVGIS

-2719 GRDVSVSDSILET
+2719 GRDVSVFDSILET

-2783 DIPVQLSFSTANGDY
+2783 DIPVQVSYSTANGDY

-2825 PSDPVGYYD
+2825 PSDPAGYYD

-2901 TITKA
+2901 TITKS

-2919 LSINDATV
+2919 LSINDATI

-3013 HLSDISA
+3013 HLSDIAA

-3057 TLTVS
+3057 TLTIS
-3062 TMVVLSNPV
+3062 SMVVLSNPV

-3095 AGAVSF
+3095 AGTVSF
-3101 GNLKTDARTFNI
+3101 GNLKTDARTFNVDI
-3113 DVSVLGDVEFERH
+3113 SVLGDVEFERH

-3140 RNVTYLD
+3140 RDVTYLD

-3201 GVPLDIQFTAATAA
+3201 GVPLDIQFTAATAV

-3239 NHITSTDATSSYGV
+3239 NHVTSTDATSSYGV

-3291 VTREAFQQTAAGVLQ
+3291 VTLEAFQQTAAGVLQ

-3328 IDQYD
+3328 VDQYD
-3333 VCLDS
+3333 ACLDS

-3350 SVDNNVGSSAP
+3350 SVDNNVGSSVP

-3435 GDDVGEL
+3435 GDDDGEL
-3442 GEFLNRDQY
+3442 GEFLNSDKY

-3462 PIDVLQIVNALN
+3462 PIDVLQVVNALN

-3481 EQAEGEVGVDD
+3481 EQAEGERVVDD

-3499 VTVNK
+3499 ATVSK
-3504 DLGDAVLTPVATEV
+3504 DLGDAVLKSVAAEV
-3518 VGIQQYGQEYYTTP
+3518 ADTQQYGQEYYTTP
-3532 VQRGWVELV
+3532 VQQNWTESV
-3541 DNAMEELQS
+3541 DSAMEELQS
-3550 DDDSGADGELDIDS
+3550 DDDSGEDEELSIDV
-3564 LLEY
+3564 LLGN

>member
-1 MFDFI
+1 
-6 KNRFGKKSHR
+6 
-16 FQRRD
+16 
-21 GLGSKLSKRDLFLE
+21 
-35 PLEDRRLLA
+35 
-44 ADFSLSVSDSDVT
+44 
-57 EVGVNPGEFTVLGT
+57 
-71 GTTASPTVIN
+71 
-81 LTIAGTATAGGTDYS
+81 
-96 TISSTVTIP
+96 
-105 AGTNT
+105 
-110 SQTIDV
+110 
-116 QGIIDDSLFEGDE
+116 
-129 TVIVTLDSIA
+129 
-139 SGDVGNTID
+139 
-148 QASKTQSV
+148 
-156 GIVDDELAVVSVAV
+156 
-170 QDGAASEAGPDD
+170 
-182 GAFRISLDRANNTG
+182 
-196 DTITVNYTMTGV
+196 
-208 ATNGTDYAT
+208 
-217 VDGTAEIADGNTFVD
+217 
-232 VLIDVLPDSIVE
+232 
-244 ETESVTITLNTLTLP
+244 
-259 SHVDASKIS
+259 
-268 IDTSNDEVS
+268 
-277 LDITDN
+277 
-283 DSATV
+283 
-288 SIAATDAT
+288 
-296 GAETSGPADG
+296 
-306 GVFTVTQTAVSSTD
+306 
-320 TVIAYTVTGSAASG
+320 
-334 SDYVAL
+334 
-340 SGTVTI
+340 
-346 LAGDTTATI
+346 
-355 DVAGIV
+355 
-361 DDAIV
+361 
-366 EANETV
+366 
-372 VVTLD
+372 
-377 SVSSGDPQITLD
+377 
-389 PDAADK
+389 
-395 TATVTITDN
+395 
-404 DSATVSI
+404 
-411 AANDS
+411 
-416 SADENGLDAGQF
+416 
-428 TITQTLE
+428 
-435 SSTDTTVTYSVTGTA
+435 
-450 IAGTDYTALTGTA
+450 
-463 VIPAGDT
+463 
-470 SVTVDVSVLQDTIL
+470 
-484 EANETVIVTL
+484 
-494 TNVNGDPD
+494 
-502 ITLDTDTADLT
+502 
-513 ATVTIDSDD
+513 
-522 LATIVVSDIFDQE
+522 
-535 ADLNASSPVVT
+535 
-546 YTLQAV
+546 
-552 GSTTAMD
+552 MD

-595 TIGETGSV
+595 TIGDAGSV

-613 ERDETIN
+613 ERDETIS

-630 SSFDGSNPYFS
+630 SSFGGSNPYFS
-641 ELTVDSN
+641 ELTVDSD

-703 GTAQEAGAG
+703 GTAQEAGIG
-712 LGSNDYDENSTGT
+712 LGSNDYDENSTET
-725 ILTTT
+725 VLATT
-730 WDVLDTPTVVD
+730 WDILDTPTIVD

-778 VTVGSGTTHTI
+778 VTVGAGATHTI

-823 DLDTAFTA
+823 DIDTAFTA

-844 SGIGADDYDVTV
+844 LGIGSDDYDFTV

-896 GAVYDNS
+896 GAVYNNS
-903 NPYWPSITIDN
+903 NPYWQSITIDD

-954 IELPG
+954 IELPA
-959 GTAAATTSHAGSGF
+959 GTAAATTSHAGSGI

-1223 TLSNDVQTATYLD
+1223 ALSNDVQTATYLD
-1236 GAVDNTPQIVTDYSS
+1236 GTVDNTPQIVTNYSS

-1358 LSAGQSTITEG
+1358 LSAGQSSITEG

-1389 DVQDYTGNGFDV
+1389 DVQDYAGNGFDV

-1477 GASGTGQISIPA
+1477 GASGTGQISIPTPA
-1489 PTETLTIVNDD
+1489 ETLTIVNDD

-2138 DVTVDESAGTATL
+2138 DVTVDESVGTATL

-2248 NNNDSSS
+2248 NNDDSSS

-2520 AELTVTLSHPVD
+2520 AELAVTLSHPVD

-2665 SALAASND
+2665 SALAASSD
-2673 YVSSSGTITFAALST
+2673 YVSSSGTVTFAALST

-2742 EITIVNTDSATIEIK
+2742 EITIVNTDSATIEIE

-2803 APLAASNGPEYL
+2803 APLAASSGPEYL

-2834 FVNAAVADSHDYDD
+2834 FVNAAVADNHDYDD

-2888 VSIDSTDPLGRDL
+2888 VSIDATDALGRDL
-2901 TITKA
+2901 TITKS

-2919 LSINDATV
+2919 LSINDATI

-3000 GDKVVELDEVFEI
+3000 GDEVVELDEVFEI
-3013 HLSDISA
+3013 HLSDIAA

-3057 TLTVS
+3057 TLTIS
-3062 TMVVLSNPV
+3062 SMVVLSNPV

-3095 AGAVSF
+3095 AGTVSF

-3215 GENLEIGVPQVVNAD
+3215 GEVLEIGVPQVVNAD

-3239 NHITSTDATSSYGV
+3239 NHVTSTDATSSYGV

-3350 SVDNNVGSSAP
+3350 SVDNNVGSSTP

-3481 EQAEGEVGVDD
+3481 EQAEGEVGLDD

-3499 VTVNK
+3499 ATVNK
-3504 DLGDAVLTPVATEV
+3504 DLGDAVLTSVAAEV
-3518 VGIQQYGQEYYTTP
+3518 ADTQQYGQEYYTTP
-3532 VQRGWVELV
+3532 VQQNWTESV
-3541 DNAMEELQS
+3541 DSAMEELQS
-3550 DDDSGADGELDIDS
+3550 VDDSGADEELDIDS

>member
-1 MFDFI
+1 M
-6 KNRFGKKSHR
+6 
-16 FQRRD
+16 
-21 GLGSKLSKRDLFLE
+21 
-35 PLEDRRLLA
+35 
-44 ADFSLSVSDSDVT
+44 
-57 EVGVNPGEFTVLGT
+57 
-71 GTTASPTVIN
+71 
-81 LTIAGTATAGGTDYS
+81 
-96 TISSTVTIP
+96 
-105 AGTNT
+105 
-110 SQTIDV
+110 
-116 QGIIDDSLFEGDE
+116 
-129 TVIVTLDSIA
+129 
-139 SGDVGNTID
+139 
-148 QASKTQSV
+148 
-156 GIVDDELAVVSVAV
+156 
-170 QDGAASEAGPDD
+170 
-182 GAFRISLDRANNTG
+182 
-196 DTITVNYTMTGV
+196 
-208 ATNGTDYAT
+208 
-217 VDGTAEIADGNTFVD
+217 
-232 VLIDVLPDSIVE
+232 
-244 ETESVTITLNTLTLP
+244 
-259 SHVDASKIS
+259 
-268 IDTSNDEVS
+268 
-277 LDITDN
+277 
-283 DSATV
+283 
-288 SIAATDAT
+288 
-296 GAETSGPADG
+296 
-306 GVFTVTQTAVSSTD
+306 
-320 TVIAYTVTGSAASG
+320 
-334 SDYVAL
+334 
-340 SGTVTI
+340 
-346 LAGDTTATI
+346 
-355 DVAGIV
+355 
-361 DDAIV
+361 
-366 EANETV
+366 
-372 VVTLD
+372 
-377 SVSSGDPQITLD
+377 
-389 PDAADK
+389 
-395 TATVTITDN
+395 
-404 DSATVSI
+404 
-411 AANDS
+411 
-416 SADENGLDAGQF
+416 
-428 TITQTLE
+428 
-435 SSTDTTVTYSVTGTA
+435 
-450 IAGTDYTALTGTA
+450 
-463 VIPAGDT
+463 
-470 SVTVDVSVLQDTIL
+470 
-484 EANETVIVTL
+484 
-494 TNVNGDPD
+494 
-502 ITLDTDTADLT
+502 
-513 ATVTIDSDD
+513 
-522 LATIVVSDIFDQE
+522 
-535 ADLNASSPVVT
+535 
-546 YTLQAV
+546 
-552 GSTTAMD
+552 
-559 QAFTADI
+559 
-566 NVTDGTAQAAGTGV
+566 
-580 GADDYDATDTNLSVI
+580 
-595 TIGETGSV
+595 
-603 TITVNDDSVV
+603 
-613 ERDETIN
+613 
-620 VNLSNLSIGG
+620 
-630 SSFDGSNPYFS
+630 
-641 ELTVDSN
+641 
-648 AVITIDNDDAA
+648 
-659 VISLSADG
+659 
-667 SADEPDSG
+667 
-675 TDNQTYTA
+675 
-683 STTASIEGGAAL
+683 
-695 GTVTVSLS
+695 
-703 GTAQEAGAG
+703 
-712 LGSNDYDENSTGT
+712 
-725 ILTTT
+725 
-730 WDVLDTPTVVD
+730 
-741 VDIVGDQVVE
+741 
-751 LDETIV
+751 
-757 MAIDALPAGL
+757 
-767 TGFLLSDGSAA
+767 
-778 VTVGSGTTHTI
+778 
-789 TNEDSASIVI
+789 
-799 SDVSLAEAAL
+799 
-809 AGAAPTDLTFELVG
+809 
-823 DLDTAFTA
+823 
-831 VITVNDGNAREAG
+831 
-844 SGIGADDYDVTV
+844 
-856 EAVSLQAS
+856 
-864 GDDADAKIT
+864 
-873 VNNEDTVESHE
+873 
-884 TLTADL
+884 
-890 GSFSIG
+890 
-896 GAVYDNS
+896 
-903 NPYWPSITIDN
+903 
-914 SGQLTILNDDSAT
+914 
-927 FTIQDSVPD
+927 
-936 ASLVEGGSW
+936 
-945 QTQLVVSQD
+945 
-954 IELPG
+954 
-959 GTAAATTSHAGSGF
+959 
-973 FAAVEANT
+973 
-981 GAVGSDDYDFTIQPV
+981 
-996 SLANGIS
+996 
-1003 AGTYNAGSTVT
+1003 
-1014 NQDAVVERD
+1014 
-1023 ETLAI
+1023 
-1028 SLDVLPAEVTG
+1028 
-1039 LVLAD
+1039 
-1044 GVTAATT
+1044 
-1051 VTVATIEYTIEN
+1051 
-1063 DDSGAFT
+1063 
-1070 VSASTDGAEDTGAF
+1070 
-1084 TVTLE
+1084 
-1089 LDAQVEL
+1089 
-1096 YGQGDMLVAWD
+1096 
-1107 NTSNGSKTA
+1107 
-1116 DHLAGPYMGAS
+1116 
-1127 DYAAGGTDLAYDG
+1127 
-1140 VALNQTQV
+1140 
-1148 ATTTVIADSIVELDE
+1148 
-1163 TFNVV
+1163 
-1168 FTESDLRGYGAAGT
+1168 
-1182 GDLSITAD
+1182 
-1190 VTQLTIDND
+1190 
-1199 EIATVTHSNSSGT
+1199 
-1212 VAEGSATTFVI
+1212 
-1223 TLSNDVQTATYLD
+1223 
-1236 GAVDNTPQIVTDYSS
+1236 
-1251 GIGVVGDLLAGQ
+1251 
-1263 QLADVDDGAEAF
+1263 
-1275 VGDNDFEDVSDSWS
+1275 
-1289 YTGGDGLSHTY
+1289 
-1300 TVGHNQDVVVELE
+1300 
-1313 EVYRTNYSEN
+1313 
-1323 DYLTYGAGSLNRVQ
+1323 
-1337 LDLVPTLGTIAQEDS
+1337 
-1352 ATFDIV
+1352 
-1358 LSAGQSTITEG
+1358 
-1369 TDDDPTTRQ
+1369 
-1378 STGPY
+1378 
-1383 AIVLDG
+1383 
-1389 DVQDYTGNGFDV
+1389 
-1401 RFSTSDGTAVEGSAT
+1401 
-1416 GNGDDDYDAV
+1416 
-1426 NAVVSFDG
+1426 
-1434 NDGLGAPAGETENS
+1434 
-1448 PVVDVRM
+1448 
-1455 DEVVELDETF
+1455 
-1465 TINLTEEDFGPY
+1465 
-1477 GASGTGQISIPA
+1477 
-1489 PTETLTIVNDD
+1489 
-1500 SATLQVLDVAVSESA
+1500 
-1515 GSVDVQIALDYP
+1515 
-1527 VDVPLSLRYNAT
+1527 
-1539 NGLALHSTNTSSAAA
+1539 
-1554 ADQEWEWV
+1554 
-1562 GGWKDF
+1562 
-1568 ESLTL
+1568 
-1573 DANTDA
+1573 
-1579 GEEALADPGN
+1579 
-1589 GSYAEVETVTF
+1589 
-1600 TILDD
+1600 
-1605 DVVELNEDFYVNI
+1605 
-1618 FNLAQ
+1618 
-1623 GGSGG
+1623 
-1628 RDVSIADDDG
+1628 
-1638 QVTVTNDDNATVA
+1638 
-1651 VSSVTVNEDAN
+1651 
-1662 TATVDVTLS
+1662 
-1671 APVDASVTVDVATSD
+1671 
-1686 GSATV
+1686 
-1691 AGGDYVANNETQT
+1691 
-1704 FAAFDTTTQ
+1704 
-1713 SFTVS
+1713 
-1718 LDAADGTEDSLVELD
+1718 
-1733 EVINAVI
+1733 
-1740 SNLQANG
+1740 
-1747 REVSMGTSDGSITI
+1747 
-1761 TDNDTAAL
+1761 
-1769 SVVLTG
+1769 
-1775 GATTVNEADG
+1775 
-1785 TITFDVSLTNPV
+1785 
-1797 AVPVTVSFG
+1797 
-1806 AQNPEQPG
+1806 
-1814 SYDDFAGGVGSI
+1814 
-1826 TFAAGD
+1826 
-1832 NTTQSF
+1832 
-1838 TIDINDDA
+1838 
-1846 IVELDEELQ
+1846 
-1855 VVLFG
+1855 
-1860 LDAGAIQDADNSD
+1860 
-1873 VSIASA
+1873 
-1879 SDTFT
+1879 
-1884 VIDND
+1884 
-1889 SAGISINDI
+1889 
-1898 TVTENHHGHT
+1898 TENHHGHT

-2138 DVTVDESAGTATL
+2138 DVTVDESVGTATL

-2248 NNNDSSS
+2248 NNDDSSS

-2520 AELTVTLSHPVD
+2520 AELAVTLSHPVD

-2665 SALAASND
+2665 SALAASSD
-2673 YVSSSGTITFAALST
+2673 YVSSSGTVTFAALST

-2742 EITIVNTDSATIEIK
+2742 EITIVNTDSATIEIE

-2803 APLAASNGPEYL
+2803 APLAASSGPEYL

-2834 FVNAAVADSHDYDD
+2834 FVNAAVADNHDYDD

-2888 VSIDSTDPLGRDL
+2888 VSIDATDALGRDL
-2901 TITKA
+2901 TITKS

-2919 LSINDATV
+2919 LSINDATI

-3000 GDKVVELDEVFEI
+3000 GDEVVELDEVFEI
-3013 HLSDISA
+3013 HLSDIAA

-3057 TLTVS
+3057 TLTIS
-3062 TMVVLSNPV
+3062 SMVVLSNPV

-3095 AGAVSF
+3095 AGTVSF

-3215 GENLEIGVPQVVNAD
+3215 GEVLEIGVPQVVNAD

-3239 NHITSTDATSSYGV
+3239 NHVTSTDATSSYGV

-3350 SVDNNVGSSAP
+3350 SVDNNVGSSTP

-3481 EQAEGEVGVDD
+3481 EQAEGEVGLDD

-3499 VTVNK
+3499 ATVNK
-3504 DLGDAVLTPVATEV
+3504 DLGDAVLTSVAAEV
-3518 VGIQQYGQEYYTTP
+3518 ADTQQYGQEYYTTP
-3532 VQRGWVELV
+3532 VQQNWTESV
-3541 DNAMEELQS
+3541 DSAMEELQS
-3550 DDDSGADGELDIDS
+3550 VDDSGADEELDIDS